1 MIKPFLLG
9 DFNVEKKIKSSKHL
23 SSKNYSYMKDLFWKA
38 RQADLH
44 RANSNF
50 TLESGLS
57 GFYKLSAT
65 ALKLHFL
72 KLQSYERLKT

>member
-23 SSKNYSYMKDLFWKA
+23 SSKNYSYMKDLFWEA

-44 RANSNF
+44 RANSN
-50 TLESGLS
+50 
-57 GFYKLSAT
+57 
-65 ALKLHFL
+65 
-72 KLQSYERLKT
+72 